1 MLLNGY
7 SIMLSSFWA
16 IVASTLVSYLPEP
29 CLCADPTTHCGNL
42 RCCLKCGHSRRAGL
56 RGSWRDH
63 RNHHADGDRSEILDP
78 RGVVVERIGSA
89 GACSDHADLPDTGY
103 GSAHGRSVY
112 SGGNAC
118 GPGPCGP
125 WDRSSG
131 GASFRSVFGH
141 AVVNHPPVAL
151 AAYAAASIANGNPLK
166 IAVLACQF
174 GMGAFAVPYFFVY
187 DPTILGIDVT
197 WLQITVSFVTAIL
210 GGICASASMLGFFTG
225 RLNLLER
232 LLFAGAALLFM
243 KSNWQIDVA
252 ALTLLGALVFWTS
265 RHVP

>member
-1 MLLNGY
+1 M
-7 SIMLSSFWA
+7 
-16 IVASTLVSYLPEP
+16 
-29 CLCADPTTHCGNL
+29 
-42 RCCLKCGHSRRAGL
+42 
-56 RGSWRDH
+56 
-63 RNHHADGDRSEILDP
+63 
-78 RGVVVERIGSA
+78 
-89 GACSDHADLPDTGY
+89 
-103 GSAHGRSVY
+103 
-112 SGGNAC
+112 
-118 GPGPCGP
+118 
-125 WDRSSG
+125 
-131 GASFRSVFGH
+131 
-141 AVVNHPPVAL
+141 
-151 AAYAAASIANGNPLK
+151 K